1 MKVSFSSSSAISK
14 APGFGPT
21 PPVECPRQVAA
32 RACAIA
38 LRSAASIFSTLSF
51 QLRSRLHSH
60 ASRTPSSPSFSLTN
74 EISPAIPST
83 SMSCMNWDSC
93 FSRSQ
98 RLFASSRSPRSIAS
112 VAQSIVGRD
121 ISRSS
126 SSENHLSDM
135 TAPSLVRFEPYLS
148 PSE

>member
-1 MKVSFSSSSAISK
+1 MVKVSFFSSSEISK

-21 PPVECPRQVAA
+21 PPVEWPRHVAA
-32 RACAIA
+32 SAWAIV
-38 LRSAASIFSTLSF
+38 LRSEASIFSTLFF

-83 SMSCMNWDSC
+83 SMSCMNCDSY

-98 RLFASSRSPRSIAS
+98 SPLAVS
-112 VAQSIVGRD
+112 G
-121 ISRSS
+121 
-126 SSENHLSDM
+126 
-135 TAPSLVRFEPYLS
+135 S
-148 PSE
+148 P